1 MAGLDAALQLDCLFI
16 HTSGNFSI
24 PTAGNVGGTYSAEL
38 HANPKKIGSGQHKVI
53 RGIKDINKCGRGQWT
68 IDEYESSLRE
78 LLRPGTYY
86 NPQSPYNLLFTQH

>member
-38 HANPKKIGSGQHKVI
+38 HANQKKISL
-53 RGIKDINKCGRGQWT
+53 GRNFNT
-68 IDEYESSLRE
+68 R
-78 LLRPGTYY
+78 
-86 NPQSPYNLLFTQH
+86 